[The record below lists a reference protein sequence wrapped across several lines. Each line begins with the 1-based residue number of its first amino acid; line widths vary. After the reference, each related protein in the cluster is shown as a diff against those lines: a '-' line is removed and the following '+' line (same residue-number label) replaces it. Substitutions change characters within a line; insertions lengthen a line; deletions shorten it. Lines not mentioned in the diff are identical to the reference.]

1 MPTKYV
7 VVEVE
12 KHAELRSVAEPE
24 NAENAQ
30 QKVNVEAQRENTYEK
45 LAMTDEM
52 TEKLEMPDYTNAKL
66 VKLERTDDAYENRC
80 ARPTSPTVS
89 IVDGRTKKD
98 LRLFCAASELLQKAP
113 TNEDPQIV
121 PEIARRTISGP
132 WDRLLCAD
140 AISRH
145 FEKFGTIEDFFD
157 CGEDDFVIIFSNIG
171 AADAA
176 RKEKVHCIRG
186 LHGGNR
192 RICLHA

>member
-1 MPTKYV
+1 MKD
-7 VVEVE
+7 
-12 KHAELRSVAEPE
+12 LRQFVAAP
-24 NAENAQ
+24 
-30 QKVNVEAQRENTYEK
+30 RPK
-45 LAMTDEM
+45 LGKTVANEILD
-52 TEKLEMPDYTNAKL
+52 KFEMPDDTNAKL
-66 VKLERTDDAYENRC
+66 EKLERADDTYEKRG

-157 CGEDDFVIIFSNIG
+157 CGEDDFVIIFSNSG